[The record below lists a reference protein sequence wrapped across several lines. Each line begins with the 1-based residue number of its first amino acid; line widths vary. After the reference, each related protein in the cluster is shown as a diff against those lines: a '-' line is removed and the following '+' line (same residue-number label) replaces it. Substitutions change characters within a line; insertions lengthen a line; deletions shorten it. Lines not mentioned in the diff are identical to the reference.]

1 MRGDEKLTKIVMLAA
16 LVMVVAT
23 VSFIIG
29 AIAAAAALTNDD
41 DYLDKLPER
50 ENEDEQQR
58 NCDLPVL
65 QEKEK
70 QRE

>member
-65 QEKEK
+65 QEEEK
-70 QRE
+70 

>member
-65 QEKEK
+65 QEEEK

>member
-1 MRGDEKLTKIVMLAA
+1 MTKIVMLAA

-29 AIAAAAALTNDD
+29 AIPAAVAMGNDEE
-41 DYLDKLPER
+41 YIDKLPER

-65 QEKEK
+65 QEEEK

>member
-1 MRGDEKLTKIVMLAA
+1 MTNIVILAA

-41 DYLDKLPER
+41 NYLDKLPER
-50 ENEDEQQR
+50 ENEDEQR
-58 NCDLPVL
+58 RDCNMPIL

>member
-1 MRGDEKLTKIVMLAA
+1 MIEIVTLAA
-16 LVMVVAT
+16 LVTVVAT
-23 VSFIIG
+23 VSAIIG
-29 AIAAAAALTNDD
+29 AIAAAVAMGNDEE
-41 DYLDKLPER
+41 YLDKLPER

-58 NCDLPVL
+58 DCNMPIL

>member
-1 MRGDEKLTKIVMLAA
+1 MKGDEKLTKIVMLAA

-29 AIAAAAALTNDD
+29 AIAAAVAMGNDEE
-41 DYLDKLPER
+41 YLDKLPER
-50 ENEDEQQR
+50 EDKDEQQR

-65 QEKEK
+65 QEEEK

>member
-23 VSFIIG
+23 VSAIVG
-29 AIAAAAALTNDD
+29 VIAAAAALTNDD

-58 NCDLPVL
+58 NCDLPIL

>member
-41 DYLDKLPER
+41 NYLDKLPER

>member
-1 MRGDEKLTKIVMLAA
+1 MWLTDR
-16 LVMVVAT
+16 
-23 VSFIIG
+23 
-29 AIAAAAALTNDD
+29 AIN
-41 DYLDKLPER
+41 LDKLPER

-58 NCDLPVL
+58 NCDLPIL

>member
-1 MRGDEKLTKIVMLAA
+1 MTKIVMLAA

-65 QEKEK
+65 QEEEK